1 MADNKVLFGIENVYV
16 AFIKEDG
23 TYDTPV
29 HIPGARSLTTDP
41 QGESSNWYAD
51 NIPYITFNSNAG
63 YTGSLEMAYFP
74 DTVIAQM
81 MGWTIDDNG
90 ALVEDASATGK
101 SFALLYEVKGDAKNR
116 RNVFYNVSAARPS
129 ANNSTQE
136 EGIDPQTETLNI
148 TMIPKQFNGEGTAV
162 YNVTKASMYPTTEN
176 QTQYNGF
183 FSAVYLPSFVESG
196 ETGQTTQG
204 A

>member
-1 MADNKVLFGIENVYV
+1 MADNKVLFGIQNVYV
-16 AFIKEDG
+16 AFIDENGD
-23 TYDTPV
+23 YETPIHV
-29 HIPGARSLTTDP
+29 PGARQLTTDP

-51 NIPYITFNSNAG
+51 NVPYITFNSNAG

-74 DTVIAQM
+74 DSVIAQM
-81 MGWTIDDNG
+81 MGWTIDENG

-136 EGIDPQTETLNI
+136 EGIDPQTESLNI
-148 TMIPKQFNGEGTAV
+148 TMIPKQFDGTDSQT
-162 YNVTKASMYPTTEN
+162 YNLTKASMYPTDDNTAL
-176 QTQYNGF
+176 YNAF
-183 FSAVYLPSFVESG
+183 FDSVYLPSFIESG
-196 ETGQTTQG
+196 ETGTTG